1 MESYYHPGQLIC
13 LKLIKGLAIHIQFIT
28 LKENRY
34 LFQFQVSI
42 GSEIF
47 VLKKMKTEFKFFLKS
62 AILFYFINSNN
73 MMGK

>member
-1 MESYYHPGQLIC
+1 MESNYRPGQIIC
-13 LKLIKGLAIHIQFIT
+13 LKLIKGLAIQFIT

-47 VLKKMKTEFKFFLKS
+47 FSTKKVQYCFTLS
-62 AILFYFINSNN
+62 TVIT
-73 MMGK
+73 

>member
-13 LKLIKGLAIHIQFIT
+13 LKLIKGLAIQFIT

-47 VLKKMKTEFKFFLKS
+47 FLQKNENRVEIFFKKSNIVLL
-62 AILFYFINSNN
+62 YQQ
-73 MMGK
+73 

>member
-1 MESYYHPGQLIC
+1 MESNYRPEQLIF
-13 LKLIKGLAIHIQFIT
+13 LKLIKGLAIQFIT

-47 VLKKMKTEFKFFLKS
+47 FLQKNENRVEIFFKKCNIVLL
-62 AILFYFINSNN
+62 YQQ
-73 MMGK
+73 

>member
-1 MESYYHPGQLIC
+1 MESNYRPGQIIC
-13 LKLIKGLAIHIQFIT
+13 LKLIKGLAIQFIT

-47 VLKKMKTEFKFFLKS
+47 FLQKNENRVQIFFKKRNIVLL
-62 AILFYFINSNN
+62 YQQ
-73 MMGK
+73 

>member
-1 MESYYHPGQLIC
+1 MESNYHPGQLIC
-13 LKLIKGLAIHIQFIT
+13 LKLIKGLAIQFIT

-47 VLKKMKTEFKFFLKS
+47 FLQKNENSVQIFFKKCNIVLL
-62 AILFYFINSNN
+62 YQQ
-73 MMGK
+73 

>member
-1 MESYYHPGQLIC
+1 MESNYGPGQLIC
-13 LKLIKGLAIHIQFIT
+13 LKLIKGLAIQFIT

-47 VLKKMKTEFKFFLKS
+47 FLQKNENRVEIFFKKCNIVLL
-62 AILFYFINSNN
+62 YQQ
-73 MMGK
+73 

>member
-1 MESYYHPGQLIC
+1 MESNYCPGQLIC
-13 LKLIKGLAIHIQFIT
+13 LKLIKGLAIQFIT

-47 VLKKMKTEFKFFLKS
+47 FLQKMKIEFKFFLK
-62 AILFYFINSNN
+62 AQLFYFINSNN
-73 MMGK
+73 MIGK

>member
-13 LKLIKGLAIHIQFIT
+13 LKLIKGLAIQFIT

-47 VLKKMKTEFKFFLKS
+47 FLQKNENIVQIFFKKCNIVLL
-62 AILFYFINSNN
+62 YQQ
-73 MMGK
+73 

>member
-1 MESYYHPGQLIC
+1 MESNYRPGQLIC
-13 LKLIKGLAIHIQFIT
+13 LKLIKGLAIQFIT

-47 VLKKMKTEFKFFLKS
+47 FLQKNENSVQIFFKKCNIVLL
-62 AILFYFINSNN
+62 YQQ
-73 MMGK
+73 

>member
-1 MESYYHPGQLIC
+1 MESNYRPGQIIC
-13 LKLIKGLAIHIQFIT
+13 LKLIKGLAIQFIT

-47 VLKKMKTEFKFFLKS
+47 FLQKNENRVES
-62 AILFYFINSNN
+62 F
-73 MMGK
+73 

>member
-34 LFQFQVSI
+34 SFQFQVSI

-47 VLKKMKTEFKFFLKS
+47 FLQKNENRVEIFFKKCNIVLL
-62 AILFYFINSNN
+62 YQQ
-73 MMGK
+73 

>member
-13 LKLIKGLAIHIQFIT
+13 LKLIKGLAVQFIT

-47 VLKKMKTEFKFFLKS
+47 FLQKIKNRVQFFFKKCNIVLL
-62 AILFYFINSNN
+62 YQQ
-73 MMGK
+73 

>member
-1 MESYYHPGQLIC
+1 MESNYRPGQLIC
-13 LKLIKGLAIHIQFIT
+13 LKLIKGLAIQFIT

-47 VLKKMKTEFKFFLKS
+47 FLQKNENRVQIFFKKCNIVLL
-62 AILFYFINSNN
+62 YQQ
-73 MMGK
+73 

>member
-13 LKLIKGLAIHIQFIT
+13 LKLIKGLAIQFIT

-42 GSEIF
+42 GSE
-47 VLKKMKTEFKFFLKS
+47 VFFLQKNENRVE
-62 AILFYFINSNN
+62 IFFKKCNIVLLYQQ
-73 MMGK
+73 

>member
-1 MESYYHPGQLIC
+1 MESNYRPGQIIC
-13 LKLIKGLAIHIQFIT
+13 LKLIKGLAIQFIT

-47 VLKKMKTEFKFFLKS
+47 FLQKNENRVQIFFKKCNIVLL
-62 AILFYFINSNN
+62 YQQ
-73 MMGK
+73 